1 MGGHKEMKLALS
13 FTTVRFM
20 PFAETTEFANVGV
33 LAYAPQIGYVD
44 FKLAPA
50 KFKRVSDFFD
60 DLDGKLFSQAIST
73 FEQELEYVKNYGSGL
88 RGESLAHF
96 IREIT
101 RTREGIMTFG
111 DTGVLLTDN
120 PKTELDNLFDRF
132 IGRTFANSKE
142 YREKQMVKALRVE
155 LCKAFDNVKYK
166 EQSLDIGFSSFKL
179 PLVANVASKVKAIK
193 PLAFDQQSPL
203 LLADHGDRWI
213 SRVKHL
219 LNGNALNKEDFL
231 FTIEPPKSKK
241 KEFLYA
247 YETVERGMHEL
258 GVNVLPFTQ
267 KRNILD
273 FAEFDVSQTVDDYV
287 LEYK

>member
-1 MGGHKEMKLALS
+1 MKLALS

-33 LAYAPQIGYVD
+33 LVCAPQIGYVD

-60 DLDGKLFSQAIST
+60 DLDGQLYAQAIAT
-73 FEQELEYVKNYGSGL
+73 FEEELKYVKKYGSEL
-88 RGESLAHF
+88 TGESLANF

-111 DTGVLLTDN
+111 EGGVLLTNN
-120 PKTELDNLFDRF
+120 PKAELINLFDRF
-132 IGRTFANSKE
+132 IGRTFAESKE
-142 YREKQMVKALRVE
+142 YREKQMVKALRQE
-155 LCKAFDNVKYK
+155 LTTALTSVKYK
-166 EQSLDIGFSSFKL
+166 EQSLDIGFGSFRL
-179 PLVANVASKVKAIK
+179 PLVAKFANTVKAIK

-219 LNGNALNKEDFL
+219 LNGNALKKEDFL
-231 FTIEPPKSKK
+231 FTIEAPRSNKR
-241 KEFLYA
+241 EFKA
-247 YETVERGMHEL
+247 AFDIVEKGMLEL
-258 GVNVLPFTQ
+258 GVNVVPFEQ
-267 KRNILD
+267 RKNILE
-273 FAEFDVSQTVDDYV
+273 FAEFDISKTVDDYA
-287 LEYK
+287 LQ